1 MSTGTIIL
9 MILKRLYVE
18 VQRPRSSH
26 SHPAPL
32 NTFPEKAGPF
42 QGAGEAGEPLVAE
55 LAGGEADLL
64 VADARKKSL

>member
-1 MSTGTIIL
+1 MSKSRGLVAATLTP
-9 MILKRLYVE
+9 
-18 VQRPRSSH
+18 PRST
-26 SHPAPL
+26 P
-32 NTFPEKAGPF
+32 FPEKAGPF